1 MREDYLFSEV
11 EMYRLIEHQKCQAT
25 ERVQQIPPAQF
36 GAKSEDELVSE
47 ITAQFRLDVPQICQ
61 DKLYVAESVET
72 QVDVRLDPMR
82 FIRDRSQPF
91 YVPGFKTIIAIPFE
105 GDPELFKVQPNQF
118 STVKPMAQIA
128 GREIRLTYQQ
138 VQPDAE
144 AIKNAYTKTLQ
155 QISSYLES
163 QRTSANDFNSQLAGL
178 VRQKVSERK
187 QKVAVGA
194 AMIDSLGLPRGKP
207 D

>member
-1 MREDYLFSEV
+1 MRENYLFSEV
-11 EMYRLIEHQKCQAT
+11 DMYQVIEYQKRQAT

-47 ITAQFRLDVPQICQ
+47 VIEQFRLDVPRICQ

-72 QVDVRLDPMR
+72 QVDVRWDPMR

-91 YVPGFKTIIAIPFE
+91 YVPGFKTTIAIPFE

-118 STVKPMAQIA
+118 STMKPMAQIA
-128 GREIRLTYQQ
+128 GREIRLTYEQ

-155 QISSYLES
+155 QISGYLES
-163 QRTSANDFNSQLAGL
+163 QRSSANDFNSQLAGL
-178 VRQKVSERK
+178 VRQKISERK
-187 QKVAVGA
+187 QKAAAGA
-194 AMIDSLGLPRGKP
+194 AMVGSLGLPTVKP

>member
-11 EMYRLIEHQKCQAT
+11 EMYLVIEHQKRQAI

-36 GAKSEDELVSE
+36 AAKSEDELVSE
-47 ITAQFRLDVPQICQ
+47 VTEQFRLDVPRICQ

-72 QVDVRLDPMR
+72 QVDVRWDPMR

-91 YVPGFKTIIAIPFE
+91 YVAGFKTTIAIPFE

-118 STVKPMAQIA
+118 STVKPMGQIA
-128 GREIRLTYQQ
+128 GREIRFTYEQ

-187 QKVAVGA
+187 QKVAAGA
-194 AMIDSLGLPRGKP
+194 AMVGSLGLPTVKP